1 MNQEGDRPR
10 VPSGTTLRFASLVL
24 LAIAT
29 TLQIFGSYAAVWP
42 IATSLDMARCQVRS
56 GLYLT
61 SRLAVDPDQSKWDS
75 YRACMATFLNGRAL
89 WFAGGLLLLFT
100 VALLIYLLRPAWLRY
115 RRNLVPVPDEL
126 VEPLAELVAEAGL
139 AKPPTFLL
147 DRTNTRAGGVAF
159 GTHRRKYVALNVGMV
174 ALRRNEPESFR
185 AIVLHEL
192 AHVRNDVTI
201 TYATLAIWRAFTVA
215 VLAPYALTLFN
226 PFLLSLTPWRLPS
239 LPGNWFA
246 PTVLGRVILL
256 VLMVFAARVAVL
268 RAREKHADALVVRWT
283 GDTNPYR
290 LLPATGRLRRWLGH
304 HPAPAS
310 RQAVMREPESLLRPG
325 FWETLGSAVAVQIA
339 WWHTVTGLRD
349 LTWYREGNESFLVMR
364 IVWAIPVA
372 ALIGLVAWRG
382 AAFGPRRGTFA
393 WPGLAVGLGLVLG
406 DRLDVQNMMGIGPH
420 NVLGSAALAA
430 TTTLVAIWA
439 GHCATLVRTR
449 WHGWFLGLSV
459 AVVVYTL
466 LGWFGEVR
474 LADVLWRNNMV
485 PVMDL
490 LHGYAQT
497 LLNEIGLKAV
507 AIPFLMNFN
516 RVLTVVALA
525 LLWLVPLVLRREFP
539 RSAALAGVLGCVPA
553 VAAVVL
559 LESAGTPLVATAWQ
573 ILAVVAVQL
582 VVVLVARVDRVSAL
596 LTTWLI
602 GLAATAAIWLT
613 HLNGSQVDSILAARP
628 HQVLPVLGTLAALLV
643 GGRGRADGYV
653 RSRPVW
659 AVAIA
664 ALGVAVAT
672 WWPSA
677 ASSAQT
683 LQPPLPAGTEVDTD
697 EAVAIWVYGGG
708 QDRLMTV
715 IQANDK
721 VFAGV
726 RAADPAAIA
735 AGCEALGPV
744 VREEFPEPPDAKIAA
759 TWEEALRALESGARS
774 CLVVFRDKGPDDGSM
789 TKEFLQGIE
798 QLKATQTALVEA
810 QQRAIS

>member
-1 MNQEGDRPR
+1 
-10 VPSGTTLRFASLVL
+10 
-24 LAIAT
+24 
-29 TLQIFGSYAAVWP
+29 
-42 IATSLDMARCQVRS
+42 
-56 GLYLT
+56 
-61 SRLAVDPDQSKWDS
+61 
-75 YRACMATFLNGRAL
+75 
-89 WFAGGLLLLFT
+89 
-100 VALLIYLLRPAWLRY
+100 
-115 RRNLVPVPDEL
+115 
-126 VEPLAELVAEAGL
+126 
-139 AKPPTFLL
+139 
-147 DRTNTRAGGVAF
+147 
-159 GTHRRKYVALNVGMV
+159 
-174 ALRRNEPESFR
+174 
-185 AIVLHEL
+185 
-192 AHVRNDVTI
+192 
-201 TYATLAIWRAFTVA
+201 
-215 VLAPYALTLFN
+215 
-226 PFLLSLTPWRLPS
+226 
-239 LPGNWFA
+239 
-246 PTVLGRVILL
+246 
-256 VLMVFAARVAVL
+256 
-268 RAREKHADALVVRWT
+268 
-283 GDTNPYR
+283 
-290 LLPATGRLRRWLGH
+290 
-304 HPAPAS
+304 
-310 RQAVMREPESLLRPG
+310 MRDPESLLRPG
-325 FWETLGSAVAVQIA
+325 FWETLGSAIAVQIA
-339 WWHTVTGLRD
+339 WWHTVTALRD

-393 WPGLAVGLGLVLG
+393 WPGLAIGLGLVLG
-406 DRLDVQNMMGIGPH
+406 ARLDAVNTLPIGPH
-420 NVLGSAALAA
+420 TVLSAAALAGTA
-430 TTTLVAIWA
+430 TLVTIWA

-449 WHGWFLGLSV
+449 WHGWFLGLSI
-459 AVVVYTL
+459 AVVGYTL

-474 LADVLWRNNMV
+474 LADVVWRNNMV

-497 LLNEIGLKAV
+497 VLNEIGLKAV

-539 RSAALAGVLGCVPA
+539 RSAALAGALGCVPA

-573 ILAVVAVQL
+573 VLAVVAVQL
-582 VVVLVARVDRVSAL
+582 VVVLVARVDRVGAL

-613 HLNGSQVDSILAARP
+613 HLNGSQVDSILATRP

-659 AVAIA
+659 AAAIA
-664 ALGVAVAT
+664 VLGVAVAS

-677 ASSAQT
+677 GSSAQT
-683 LQPPLPAGTEVDTD
+683 LQPPLPASAEVDTD

-708 QDRLMTV
+708 QDRVTTV

-759 TWEEALRALESGARS
+759 TWAEALRARVSGARS
-774 CLVVFRDKGPDDGSM
+774 GLVVFRDRGPDDGTMS
-789 TKEFLQGIE
+789 KEFLKGIE
-798 QLKATQTALVEA
+798 QLKVTQAALVEA
-810 QQRAIS
+810 QERAIS